1 MSVPRGKKPA
11 KGKTSKKGM
20 PTKPSGQEAAKLRR
34 GMPAIDSVRAVE
46 VLVSPQNVK
55 YRDFETTEMDPYDPV
70 PPSRPKRKKKP

>member
-20 PTKPSGQEAAKLRR
+20 PAKPSGQEAAQLRR

-46 VLVSPQNVK
+46 EFVSPQNVK
-55 YRDFETTEMDPYDPV
+55 YRILKTTEMDSYDP
-70 PPSRPKRKKKP
+70 PRPKRKKKP